1 MPTEALIGTSSLSHA
16 PSHRPNVIPGEL
28 AKQLAIQPDDIQE
41 FDDLLAAYQSQIRPA
56 GAIQQTL
63 FEELV
68 SAAWNLRR
76 VRILESRLDLLDPRS
91 DRLAQHK
98 SRFERTFHRALN
110 QLKALQTDH
119 ALRHTLPREIRHRTP
134 FLASIQKIAK
144 RSQLPNLLPNPASP
158 PPLATQHPIAEPQIL
173 RARA

>member
-1 MPTEALIGTSSLSHA
+1 MSTEALIENAAPGQHHIVRNPLS
-16 PSHRPNVIPGEL
+16 
-28 AKQLAIQPDDIQE
+28 KQLAIQPEDCPE

-56 GAIQQTL
+56 GSIQHTL

-110 QLKALQTDH
+110 QLKALQTEH
-119 ALRHTLPREIRHRTP
+119 ALRHTLPREIRRRTP
-134 FLASIQKIAK
+134 LLASIQKIAK
-144 RSQLPNLLPNPASP
+144 RSQSPNLLPKPAS
-158 PPLATQHPIAEPQIL
+158 PPLATQHPVGEPHRLQ
-173 RARA
+173 ARAQAR